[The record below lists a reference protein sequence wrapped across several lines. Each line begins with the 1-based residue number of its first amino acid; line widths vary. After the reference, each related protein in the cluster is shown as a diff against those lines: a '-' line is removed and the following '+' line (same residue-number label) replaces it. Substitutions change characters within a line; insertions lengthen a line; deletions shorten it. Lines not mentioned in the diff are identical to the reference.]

1 MLPCYSYRNIV
12 PPLNVLYV
20 DIMSCLQPQLQ
31 VFLACVCVRALWAGP
46 PNTWLL
52 HYIHL
57 YSIKSSTCSMRTPT
71 HLSFVARSRSSL
83 VVLVSSNHLLVFAD
97 YFSPAPRIARTIH
110 SSQRHTK
117 PSAFSLQPSASLC
130 HSTLYTL
137 YHLPGLCHHQS
148 AHPSKLQ

>member
-1 MLPCYSYRNIV
+1 
-12 PPLNVLYV
+12 
-20 DIMSCLQPQLQ
+20 MSPTATPG
-31 VFLACVCVRALWAGP
+31 FPCVCVRACTMGRASKYLAPALYP
-46 PNTWLL
+46 PVFNQVI
-52 HYIHL
+52 Y
-57 YSIKSSTCSMRTPT
+57 STCSMRTPT

-97 YFSPAPRIARTIH
+97 YFSPAPRIGRTIH